1 MKFVAYYRVSTD
13 KQGLEGNG
21 IEAQKQ
27 AVGRYLK
34 SLDCELV
41 GAFEEVESGANNAR
55 PQLTAA
61 IELAKRHKAVLVIA
75 KLDRL
80 SRNAAFLLQLQ
91 DSGVDFVACDMPNA
105 DKLSI
110 GIIALLAQRERQLI
124 SERTKAGLAV
134 AKQRGAKL
142 GNPNPAQSLVRARQ
156 AVQARK
162 TAFSA
167 AALKEIREIQ
177 GTGVATL
184 SKIADCMN
192 KRGEKTARG
201 GKWTATAVRRVLR
214 GKNELTASSTPPPSA
229 APSFKANNSLP

>member
-1 MKFVAYYRVSTD
+1 MKFVSYYRVSTD
-13 KQGLEGNG
+13 KQGLQGNG

-27 AVGRYLK
+27 SVARYLT
-34 SLDCELV
+34 SLDCELL
-41 GAFEEVESGANNAR
+41 GSFEEVESGANNKR
-55 PQLTAA
+55 PQLAA
-61 IELAKRHKAVLVIA
+61 ALQLAKSKKAVLVIA

-91 DSGVDFVACDMPNA
+91 DSNVDFVACDMPNA

-142 GNPNPAQSLVRARQ
+142 GNPNPSSALKSAQTAI
-156 AVQARK
+156 QARK
-162 TAFSA
+162 KGFVAE
-167 AALKEIREIQ
+167 ALKAIREIQ
-177 GTGVATL
+177 GTGL
-184 SKIADCMN
+184 SSLNRIADCLN

-201 GKWTATAVRRVLR
+201 GKWTATAVKRVL
-214 GKNELTASSTPPPSA
+214 ESD
-229 APSFKANNSLP
+229 